1 LLLPLLPDA
10 SIEKKLNSMFNSKDM
25 MFRLLAA
32 NQWLKAG
39 KAIPDSMVKQYLD
52 KPMLRWGMIR
62 LMAAYPTL
70 IPMPDSIRDGKAIAE
85 SYARFDELGSRDSI
99 KYLMADTVVY
109 RGYYG
114 SIYHFKVKRY
124 KDPRPDK
131 GLIYSVWLN
140 FDLNNEHLA
149 TRPELLKVRIT
160 DPDLY
165 VQCHEQTNR
174 MMLSGRKRWKSSPPK
189 GDEYEHYS
197 DDE

>member
-1 LLLPLLPDA
+1 
-10 SIEKKLNSMFNSKDM
+10 
-25 MFRLLAA
+25 
-32 NQWLKAG
+32 
-39 KAIPDSMVKQYLD
+39 
-52 KPMLRWGMIR
+52 
-62 LMAAYPTL
+62 
-70 IPMPDSIRDGKAIAE
+70 
-85 SYARFDELGSRDSI
+85 
-99 KYLMADTVVY
+99 MADTVVY